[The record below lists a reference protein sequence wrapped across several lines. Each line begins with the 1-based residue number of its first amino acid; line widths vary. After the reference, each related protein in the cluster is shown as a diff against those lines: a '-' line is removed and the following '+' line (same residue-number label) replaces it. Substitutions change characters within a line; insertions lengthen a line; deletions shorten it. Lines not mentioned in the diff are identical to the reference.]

1 MIKLPIKPLT
11 PPIPVT
17 KPNKPPKQNAAG
29 ASGSGSSGSGSGS
42 GGSGGG
48 SHGAGGGKI
57 PSFETLF
64 AQMLA
69 HYMPETVEF
78 TPLSEEVLRDTIRNW
93 LRPAY
98 EQAIQSRREQT
109 ERINAE
115 LDADAWSR
123 GMGQS
128 TYLSDVKERQLENES
143 RDVDALESDYASTLA
158 QHLLNAIE
166 EQQTAQLE
174 VDKFNAEQINHAN
187 EQAAAAAQALYQAY
201 LSGASHSGGSSP
213 SKADG
218 EDAASGMSFAEAVFA
233 GRPDG
238 DQIDYRTAENLVARM
253 SREERSKLYFSYD
266 ATYAGMRYDILNSLG
281 RSGLVSLM
289 QKYPA

>member
-17 KPNKPPKQNAAG
+17 KPHKLSQQNAAG
-29 ASGSGSSGSGSGS
+29 ASGSGSSGGSGSGS
-42 GGSGGG
+42 GG

-69 HYMPETVEF
+69 QYMPETVEF

-201 LSGASHSGGSSP
+201 LSGASHSGNSSP
-213 SKADG
+213 SKANG
-218 EDAASGMSFAEAVFA
+218 EDAASGMSVAEAVFA

-238 DQIDYRTAENLVARM
+238 EQIDYRTAENLVARM

-266 ATYAGMRYDILNSLG
+266 GTYAKLRYDILRSLG
-281 RSGLVSLM
+281 KSGFNALK